1 MSDIYFNNYKR
12 NGKRAKQDTGTIP
25 LTEIE
30 RQRQEEINRRRYN
43 EILRRQQKDG
53 IDESRNDYNGY
64 DPSYYQRQQYQPY
77 QDEKYHLCD
86 EPGYVPPKKP
96 PIKSVKKKK
105 KRKGCGCGCGSAI
118 LSLFLV
124 AVLLIVGTFGYVYSL
139 CSKTNFE
146 NTPLATVSSDIMSD
160 PLVYNVLLIG
170 SDKESEDGSSR
181 SDSMILVSVDSKN
194 KQLKFTSFMRDMWV
208 AIPGYGD
215 AKLNAA
221 YAFGGAQLLMKT
233 IENTFKVKIDNY
245 VTVNFDMFKSLI
257 DAIDGVEVD
266 ITEAEANF
274 INNTTHAKV
283 SAGTNTLNGDY
294 ALIYCRIRK
303 LDSDFN
309 RTQRQRKV
317 MAAIVDK
324 ARQKPL
330 SVITSADEVLEHIT
344 TDISPLKMTFKAFGS
359 PKYLTYSNDQLRI
372 PLDGEYAD
380 RMINGQA
387 ALVIDFNEN
396 IKAVQNFIYGE
407 TNVN

>member
-1 MSDIYFNNYKR
+1 MRDIYFNDYKR
-12 NGKRAKQDTGTIP
+12 NSKRAKHDTDTIP

-30 RQRQEEINRRRYN
+30 RQRQEEINRKRYE
-43 EILRRQQKDG
+43 EIVRRQQHSQPA
-53 IDESRNDYNGY
+53 ERRNDYNGY
-64 DPSYYQRQQYQPY
+64 IPHDAYSRGYQPY
-77 QDEKYHLCD
+77 HDEKYQLCD
-86 EPGYVPPKKP
+86 EPGYKPPKEP
-96 PIKSVKKKK
+96 PAKLKKKK
-105 KRKGCGCGCGSAI
+105 KRRGCGCTSFF

-124 AVLLIVGTFGYVYSL
+124 AVLIFVGTFGYTYNL
-139 CSKTNFE
+139 CSKTNYK
-146 NTPLATVSSDIMSD
+146 SSSFSSSASDVMSD

-181 SDSMILVSVDSKN
+181 SDSMILVSVDSRN

-208 AIPGYGD
+208 TIPGYGD

-221 YAFGGAQLLMKT
+221 YAYGGAELLMKT

-245 VTVNFDMFKSLI
+245 ATVNFDMFKSLI
-257 DAIDGVEVD
+257 DALGGVEVD

-283 SAGTNTLNGDY
+283 SAGENTLDGDY

-324 ARQKPL
+324 ARQKPI
-330 SVITSADEVLEHIT
+330 SVISSAGEVLKHIT
-344 TDISPLKMTFKAFGS
+344 TDISPLKMTIKAFGS
-359 PKYLTYSNDQLRI
+359 TKFLTYGNKQLRI
-372 PLDGEYAD
+372 PVDGEYEN
-380 RMINGQA
+380 RTINGQA
-387 ALVIDFNEN
+387 ALVIDFIEN
-396 IKAVQNFIYGE
+396 IKAVQNFIYGK
-407 TNVN
+407 TNIR

>member
-1 MSDIYFNNYKR
+1 MSDLYFNDYKK
-12 NGKRAKQDTGTIP
+12 NGKRAKQDTGKIP

-30 RQRQEEINRRRYN
+30 RRRQAEINRRRYE
-43 EILRRQQKDG
+43 EIVRKQQQDRINDRQ
-53 IDESRNDYNGY
+53 SNYNGY
-64 DPSYYQRQQYQPY
+64 DPRYYPRQQYQTY
-77 QDEKYHLCD
+77 QDEAYQLYD
-86 EPGYVPPKKP
+86 EPGYAPPVNQP
-96 PIKSVKKKK
+96 VTPAVKKKK
-105 KRKGCGCGCGSAI
+105 KRKGCGCSSAFT
-118 LSLFLV
+118 SLFLI
-124 AVLLIVGTFGYVYSL
+124 AAILFVGCFGYVFL
-139 CSKTNFE
+139 MCCKTDFKPTRFSN
-146 NTPLATVSSDIMSD
+146 SSYDVMSN
-160 PLVYNVLLIG
+160 PQVYNVLLIG
-170 SDKESEDGSSR
+170 SDKASEDGSSR

-208 AIPGYGD
+208 TIPGYGD

-221 YAFGGAQLLMKT
+221 YAYGGAPLLMNT
-233 IENTFKVKIDNY
+233 IESTFKVKIDNY

-257 DAIDGVEVD
+257 DALDGVEVD

-283 SAGTNTLNGDY
+283 SAGTNTLDGDY

-330 SVITSADEVLEHIT
+330 SVITSADDVLEQIT
-344 TDISPLKMTFKAFGS
+344 TDISPLKMTFKAFSS
-359 PKYLTYSNDQLRI
+359 PKYLTYGNDQLRI
-372 PLDGEYAD
+372 PIDGEYAD
-380 RMINGQA
+380 RMIEGQA

-396 IKAVQNFIYGE
+396 IKAVQKFIYGE
-407 TNVN
+407 TNIN